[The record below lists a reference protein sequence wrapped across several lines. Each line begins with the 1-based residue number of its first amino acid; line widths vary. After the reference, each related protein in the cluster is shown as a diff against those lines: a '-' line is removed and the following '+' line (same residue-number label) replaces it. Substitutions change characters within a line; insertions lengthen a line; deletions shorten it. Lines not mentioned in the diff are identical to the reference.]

1 MKVAL
6 GIALWAGLF
15 VVAIVGGDEAIDRI
29 ERWARE

>member
-6 GIALWAGLF
+6 GIALWAGL
-15 VVAIVGGDEAIDRI
+15 AIVGGDEAIDRI